1 MNTDDLI
8 ALLASHEGP
17 VDRHALAKRLGL
29 ALLAGLIG
37 ALLMTVALYGVRSDL
52 VEVAR
57 TPLFWAK
64 VALPASLALL
74 GLWLTQ
80 RLARPGVKGG
90 ALWGLLG
97 LPLVLVWLGAAISLL
112 GAPVEAR
119 ADLVL
124 GRTWRTCALNIALLS
139 LPLPD
144 CRVLGLARPGA
155 NPLAPGGC
163 GRRATGRL
171 DGNTGVLPALP
182 GDGRAVLGALVCAGD
197 VAADPVWG
205 GYRPAATALVTHCRC
220 TNSSA

>member
-1 MNTDDLI
+1 MNTDDWI
-8 ALLASHEGP
+8 DLLARHEGL
-17 VDRHALAKRLGL
+17 VDRHVSAKRLGL
-29 ALLAGLIG
+29 ALLGGLLG
-37 ALLMTVALYGVRSDL
+37 AVLMTVAIYGIRSDL
-52 VEVAR
+52 GEVAR

-112 GAPVEAR
+112 GTPVEAR

-139 LPLPD
+139 LPCLIAVFWALRGLAPTRLRQAGAAGGLLAGSTATLAY
-144 CRVLGLARPGA
+144 CLHCPEMGVPFWGLWYVLGMLLPVLMGA
-155 NPLAPGGC
+155 AIGP
-163 GRRATGRL
+163 RL
-171 DGNTGVLPALP
+171 L
-182 GDGRAVLGALVCAGD
+182 R
-197 VAADPVWG
+197 W
-205 GYRPAATALVTHCRC
+205 
-220 TNSSA
+220 

>member
-17 VDRHALAKRLGL
+17 VDRHVLAKRLGL

-37 ALLMTVALYGVRSDL
+37 ALLMTVAIYGVRSDL

-139 LPLPD
+139 LPCLIAVFWAVRGLAPTRLRQAGAAGGLLAGSTATLAY
-144 CRVLGLARPGA
+144 CLHCPEMGVPFWGLWYVLGMLLPTLFGA
-155 NPLAPGGC
+155 AIGP
-163 GRRATGRL
+163 RL
-171 DGNTGVLPALP
+171 L
-182 GDGRAVLGALVCAGD
+182 R
-197 VAADPVWG
+197 W
-205 GYRPAATALVTHCRC
+205 
-220 TNSSA
+220 